1 MATYTSQYQTTFR
14 NKDDLNQGLPIISS
28 QLDSV
33 RAYMF
38 EVQFQGN
45 DGQTLTL
52 AAKTVGNTG
61 ISVEDIEVRRLNDQI
76 WFPGA
81 VKNEELTITFD
92 NLYVRK
98 AASALWE
105 KFRNIY
111 DPMTGNATRLS
122 RPSGEQESFKM
133 PKLVVL
139 ELDNNRNPHASVE
152 FYGAYPKSV
161 KFSEKNYAT
170 SEFAT
175 IEVAFRYDFMNYSS
189 LGAALL
195 GPGF

>member
-1 MATYTSQYQTTFR
+1 MATSQYQTTFR
-14 NKDDLNQGLPIISS
+14 NKDLNQGLPIISS

-38 EVQFQGN
+38 EVQFQGA
-45 DGQTLTL
+45 DGQILNL

-92 NLYVRK
+92 NLYMAK
-98 AASALWE
+98 AASTLWE
-105 KFRNIY
+105 RFRDIY
-111 DPMTGNATRLS
+111 DPMTGNATRFS
-122 RPSGEQESFKM
+122 RPGGGLESFKIA
-133 PKLVVL
+133 KLVVL
-139 ELDNNRNPHASVE
+139 ELDNNRSPHASVE

-189 LGAALL
+189 MGTATLPA
-195 GPGF
+195 